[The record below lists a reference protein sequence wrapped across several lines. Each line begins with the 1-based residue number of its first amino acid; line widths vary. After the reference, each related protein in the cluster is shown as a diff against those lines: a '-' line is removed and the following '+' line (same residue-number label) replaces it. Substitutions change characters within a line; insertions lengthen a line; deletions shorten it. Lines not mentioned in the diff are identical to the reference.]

1 MKKKLLFC
9 AFNMD
14 TACVE
19 LKYSDGSM
27 IAIDCDEV
35 EYEVANNL
43 KQRTELNYL
52 VYNDPDVICRDD
64 SERRNRGLFE
74 KSHTI
79 NIAPSDEEQS
89 FDGAIVLFCS
99 PRRAAPEEGRDFDQ
113 AAEGLFG
120 VSDAIQQKNGSEA
133 ADLGAVD
140 LCGGQLRFDDRS
152 FRRAVEAGH
161 HHILRDA

>member
-1 MKKKLLFC
+1 MLWCTFTRSYTKKFRKSLSNKRFRNFFFIFTFCPFPSSNGVLIQTRFPGVHDLLQYETERVFTMKKKLLFC

-52 VYNDPDVICRDD
+52 VYNDPI
-64 SERRNRGLFE
+64 SY
-74 KSHTI
+74 
-79 NIAPSDEEQS
+79 
-89 FDGAIVLFCS
+89 
-99 PRRAAPEEGRDFDQ
+99 
-113 AAEGLFG
+113 AEMIL
-120 VSDAIQQKNGSEA
+120 NGEIE
-133 ADLGAVD
+133 DYLKRVT
-140 LCGGQLRFDDRS
+140 R
-152 FRRAVEAGH
+152 
-161 HHILRDA
+161 